1 MAYVDD
7 RDAYLVA
14 QPLDVIEDFGF
25 ARSVERSERLIE
37 QQHLRLRQQRA
48 ADRDALLLAA
58 RKRAGTAFEQ
68 VADPEQFD
76 RRVKADHLILVPV
89 EKVSIEQV
97 VPHREV
103 RQEPP
108 FLEHITDA
116 SCMRR

>member
-37 QQHLRLRQQRA
+37 QQHLRVRQQRA

-68 VADPEQFD
+68 VGDAEQLD
-76 RRVKADHLILVPV
+76 RLVKVEHLILVHV
-89 EKVSIEQV
+89 ENISIEQA
-97 VPHREV
+97 VPHGEV
-103 RQEPP
+103 RQDAP
-108 FLEHITDA
+108 FLEYIA
-116 SCMRR
+116 